1 MTGTR
6 LPGAFALKRQGW
18 VDVDVDAA
26 AGAGGAPAGAAP
38 RRGRRA
44 PGPRT
49 EEPGHQAGSASAI
62 ARPSRPG
69 QVPAGMG

>member
-44 PGPRT
+44 PGPRK